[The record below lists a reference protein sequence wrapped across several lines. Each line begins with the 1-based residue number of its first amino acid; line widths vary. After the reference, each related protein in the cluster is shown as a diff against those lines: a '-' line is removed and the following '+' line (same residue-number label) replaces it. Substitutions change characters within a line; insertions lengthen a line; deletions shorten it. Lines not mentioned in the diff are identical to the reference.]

1 MSNLIQCA
9 LCGQELKYD
18 EKLFTSGSHGEP
30 TCLTKEECKAPE
42 EWEAD
47 VVSDDELEEG
57 GEQ

>member
-1 MSNLIQCA
+1 MSFKTECA
-9 LCGQELKYD
+9 LCGQEIPYD
-18 EKLFTSGSHGEP
+18 EKCFMEGNHGEP